1 MDSRQRRAAT
11 SKARTPEPGAQDE
24 VSILDAGAPTSDAGD
39 SKDPGDNS
47 KDPGDKKK
55 DHAAEWT
62 PEVVNLLRSW
72 QQRSTVA
79 EHAYYAKAER
89 LRVWNYLLG
98 IPVVIV
104 TGVVGTAVFASLG
117 RSTTVSAQAK
127 VAIGA
132 VTILAAVL
140 AGVQTFTKLGEAAQQ
155 NGIAGDWYASIRRD
169 IDQALSLPLALRD
182 SARDVVDGV
191 RKEMNKASQK
201 SPELGERWWGP
212 FAKAYDVD
220 DLRIEDRFIWWLG
233 PPKRVTRRGAKKGDV
248 GPEVSATTHAPEP
261 AASTPPDR

>member
-1 MDSRQRRAAT
+1 MASRERRTAESRTRSPVAGPADSVPI
-11 SKARTPEPGAQDE
+11 PEAGPTGDLAP
-24 VSILDAGAPTSDAGD
+24 DA
-39 SKDPGDNS
+39 
-47 KDPGDKKK
+47 K
-55 DHAAEWT
+55 DHSAEWA
-62 PEVVNLLRSW
+62 PEVVSLLRNW
-72 QQRSTVA
+72 QQRSMVA

-117 RSTTVSAQAK
+117 RSTTVSAHAK
-127 VAIGA
+127 VVIGA

-140 AGVQTFTKLGEAAQQ
+140 AGIQTFTKLGEAAQQ

-169 IDQALSLPLALRD
+169 IDQALSLPPQLRD
-182 SARDVVDGV
+182 APKDVVDGI

-212 FAKAYDVD
+212 FARAYDVD

-233 PPKRVTRRGAKKGDV
+233 PPKKVTRRSAKSSDPAGVDKSSRPITGN
-248 GPEVSATTHAPEP
+248 AEP
-261 AASTPPDR
+261 PQKRPT

>member
-1 MDSRQRRAAT
+1 MDSRQRRAPT
-11 SKARTPEPGAQDE
+11 PKAAIGGMDEHASVTVPEAVPAE
-24 VSILDAGAPTSDAGD
+24 PKAKRS
-39 SKDPGDNS
+39 
-47 KDPGDKKK
+47 
-55 DHAAEWT
+55 HAEDWT
-62 PEVVNLLRSW
+62 PEVEALLRDW
-72 QQRSTVA
+72 QRRSTVA
-79 EHAYYAKAER
+79 EHAYYSKAER

-117 RSTTVSAQAK
+117 KSTTVSAHAK
-127 VAIGA
+127 LAIGA

-140 AGVQTFTKLGEAAQQ
+140 AGIQTFTKLGEAAQQ

-169 IDQALSLPLALRD
+169 IDQALSLPPALRD
-182 SARDVVDGV
+182 PPKDVVDGI

-233 PPKRVTRRGAKKGDV
+233 PPKRVTRRSAKKGEA
-248 GPEVSATTHAPEP
+248 GREVSGEPGRVTPAATTPPEP
-261 AASTPPDR
+261 

>member
-1 MDSRQRRAAT
+1 VSILQAGATTDDSEEIKDGSGEST
-11 SKARTPEPGAQDE
+11 EPGA
-24 VSILDAGAPTSDAGD
+24 
-39 SKDPGDNS
+39 
-47 KDPGDKKK
+47 KK
-55 DHAAEWT
+55 DHSAEWT
-62 PEVVNLLRSW
+62 PEIVNLLRNW

-79 EHAYYAKAER
+79 EHAYYSKAER

-169 IDQALSLPLALRD
+169 IDQALSLPPALRD
-182 SARDVVDGV
+182 PPKDVVDGI

-233 PPKRVTRRGAKKGDV
+233 PPKRVTRRSAKKGDLV
-248 GPEVSATTHAPEP
+248 PEVSGATSTGP
-261 AASTPPDR
+261 AAPAPPER